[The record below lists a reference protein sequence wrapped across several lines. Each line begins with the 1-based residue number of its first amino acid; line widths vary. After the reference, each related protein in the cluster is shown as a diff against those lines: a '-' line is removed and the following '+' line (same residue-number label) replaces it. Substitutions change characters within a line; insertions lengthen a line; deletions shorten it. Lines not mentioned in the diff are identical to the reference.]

1 MGPGSPE
8 GYWMDTENIKQELQV
23 FFSVRAAEERRL
35 MDEKSSNPLR
45 NYLGL
50 ADEEQRRIRKRDVLI
65 DRDLYSD
72 LRRHGFGYLVLP
84 IMEQGGFRAFAAMFA
99 IRGDQPPR
107 QEDTGGLALGA
118 ALEAKLGTLSDKVSA
133 AQGKEGGGEGGKKGE
148 GAVEVLTVNSPTY
161 MRDDEASLDP
171 AGWKKGK
178 PVLIAPAKPKN
189 DWGKQLLL
197 SNPSKLYSALLLL
210 DLAVA
215 FGKSTTGALDRGF
228 LTPSL
233 LSYLQLAAEV
243 GVLANVLSAPLTFLF
258 VTKAG
263 KPWQKAWPL
272 AVKALMGGPV
282 AMIEYR
288 MNGEFGGS
296 SSSSGG
302 EGVGAGGGGGEKAK
316 G

>member
-1 MGPGSPE
+1 MGPGAPE
-8 GYWMDTENIKQELQV
+8 GYWMDTDNIKQELQV

-35 MDEKSSNPLR
+35 LDEKSSNPLR

-50 ADEEQRRIRKRDVLI
+50 SDVEQKRIRKRDVLI

-72 LRRHGFGYLVLP
+72 LRRHGFDYLVLP

-133 AQGKEGGGEGGKKGE
+133 AQGKEGGGEGGGE
-148 GAVEVLTVNSPTY
+148 AVEVLTVNSPSY

-197 SNPSKLYSALLLL
+197 SNPMKLYSALLLL

-233 LSYLQLAAEV
+233 LTYLQLAAEV

-263 KPWQKAWPL
+263 KPWEKALPL

-282 AMIEYR
+282 AMVQYR
-288 MNGEFGGS
+288 MDGEFGGGAG
-296 SSSSGG
+296 SSGG
-302 EGVGAGGGGGEKAK
+302 EGGGVEEKAR

>member
-1 MGPGSPE
+1 MGPGAPE
-8 GYWMDTENIKQELQV
+8 GYWMDAENIKRELQV
-23 FFSVRAAEERRL
+23 FFSVRAVEEQRL
-35 MDEKSSNPLR
+35 LDEKSSNPLR

-50 ADEEQRRIRKRDVLI
+50 ADVEQKRIRKRDVLI

-72 LRRHGFGYLVLP
+72 LRRHGFDYLVLP

-133 AQGKEGGGEGGKKGE
+133 AQGKEGGWEGGERGEG
-148 GAVEVLTVNSPTY
+148 VPVVLTANSPSY

-178 PVLIAPAKPKN
+178 SVLIAPAKPKKY
-189 DWGKQLLL
+189 WGKQLLL

-210 DLAVA
+210 DLAVG
-215 FGKSTTGALDRGF
+215 FGRSTTGALDRGF

-233 LSYLQLAAEV
+233 LNYVQLAAEV
-243 GVLANVLSAPLTFLF
+243 GVLANMLSAPLTFLF

-263 KPWQKAWPL
+263 KPWEYALPL

-282 AMIEYR
+282 AMVEYR
-288 MNGEFGGS
+288 LKGEFGGD
-296 SSSSGG
+296 SSG
-302 EGVGAGGGGGEKAK
+302 
-316 G
+316 

>member
-1 MGPGSPE
+1 MGPGAPE
-8 GYWMDTENIKQELQV
+8 GYWMDTDNIKQELQV

-35 MDEKSSNPLR
+35 LDEKSSNPLR

-50 ADEEQRRIRKRDVLI
+50 SDEEQRRIRKRDVLI

-72 LRRHGFGYLVLP
+72 LRRHGFDYLVLP

-133 AQGKEGGGEGGKKGE
+133 AQGKEGGEEGRA
-148 GAVEVLTVNSPTY
+148 AVEVLTVNSPSY

-197 SNPSKLYSALLLL
+197 SNPMKLYSALLLL

-233 LSYLQLAAEV
+233 LTYLQLAAEV

-263 KPWQKAWPL
+263 KPWEKALPL

-282 AMIEYR
+282 AMVQYR
-288 MNGEFGGS
+288 VEGEFGGGAG
-296 SSSSGG
+296 SGG
-302 EGVGAGGGGGEKAK
+302 VVERGEG
-316 G
+316 

>member
-1 MGPGSPE
+1 
-8 GYWMDTENIKQELQV
+8 MDTDNIKQELQV

-35 MDEKSSNPLR
+35 LDEKSSNPLR

-50 ADEEQRRIRKRDVLI
+50 SDEEQRRIRKRDVLI

-72 LRRHGFGYLVLP
+72 LRRHGFDYLVLP

-133 AQGKEGGGEGGKKGE
+133 AQGKEGGEEGRA
-148 GAVEVLTVNSPTY
+148 AVEVLTVNSPSY

-197 SNPSKLYSALLLL
+197 SNPMKLYSALLLL

-233 LSYLQLAAEV
+233 LTYLQLAAEV

-263 KPWQKAWPL
+263 KPWEKALPL

-282 AMIEYR
+282 AMVQYR
-288 MNGEFGGS
+288 VEGEFGGGAG
-296 SSSSGG
+296 SGG
-302 EGVGAGGGGGEKAK
+302 VVERGEG
-316 G
+316 